1 MVKFRTNIYGYNKSD
16 VAKFVGE
23 VASEYESIY
32 EKLKNVTLEAQSLKE
47 ENAKYKNLEKT
58 LNDTLLLAQETSANA
73 QKAAYAQSKLIVEDG
88 RNNASKI
95 VNNSLIKAQNI
106 ENPTIQK
113 LYRKIVQNISYIVI
127 KGDEIYKLKLKC
139 YNDIIIT
146 YVKQIDF

>member
-47 ENAKYKNLEKT
+47 ENEKYKNLEKT

-73 QKAAYAQSKLIVEDG
+73 QKAAFAQS
-88 RNNASKI
+88 
-95 VNNSLIKAQNI
+95 NI
-106 ENPTIQK
+106 
-113 LYRKIVQNISYIVI
+113 
-127 KGDEIYKLKLKC
+127 
-139 YNDIIIT
+139 
-146 YVKQIDF
+146 F